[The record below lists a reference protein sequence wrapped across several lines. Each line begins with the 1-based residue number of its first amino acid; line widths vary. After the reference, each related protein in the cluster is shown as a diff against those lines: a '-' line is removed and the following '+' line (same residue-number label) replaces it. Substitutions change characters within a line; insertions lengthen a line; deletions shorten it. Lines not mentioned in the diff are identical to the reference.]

1 MGSIH
6 KTPYFFRSKPTFGLD
21 IGKSSLKAAQLSL
34 EDPTNPQLIGYGSA
48 PFDPSAIK
56 DGVIVKPELIAEA
69 AHTMFREQLIGDITS
84 RRVVLSIP
92 SYRTF
97 TRSIQLPVLRGK
109 ELAEAVRLEAEQY
122 IPVPL
127 DELYLDY
134 TAIHHT
140 THGFE
145 VLAVAVPKA
154 IVDSYLE
161 LSAIMGV
168 EPVLIEPTMTAV
180 GRLFAR
186 DAQSDVASVLIDLGS
201 LSSDI
206 SIYDN
211 GIITAGT
218 VEGGGQLFDEA
229 IQKALNV
236 SAAEANI
243 IKTKYGLSKSRRQ
256 KEIQDALDP
265 MLKKIVKEI
274 QRLVRYHTERYG
286 KERPIQQ
293 VVTIG
298 GGANFPGL
306 SDYFTDNLRIA
317 VRVSDPWK
325 EIDHGKLQPPNL
337 HDRLMYAS
345 SIGLALTP
353 PHEVFK

>member
-6 KTPYFFRSKPTFGLD
+6 KTPYFFRSKPLFGLD
-21 IGKSSLKAAQLSL
+21 IGKSSLKAAQLSM
-34 EDPTNPQLIGYGSA
+34 EDPAEPKLIGYGSA
-48 PFDPSAIK
+48 PFDPTAIK

-69 AHTMFREQLIGDITS
+69 AHTLFTSKLVGDITS
-84 RRVVLSIP
+84 RRVALSIP

-97 TRSIQLPVLRGK
+97 TRSIQLPNLRGS
-109 ELAEAVRLEAEQY
+109 ELTQAVQLEAEQY

-127 DELYLDY
+127 DDLYLDY
-134 TAIHHT
+134 TTINSNA
-140 THGFE
+140 HGME
-145 VLAVAVPKA
+145 VLAVGVPKE

-168 EPVLIEPTMTAV
+168 EPVLIEPTMTAL

-186 DAQSDVASVLIDLGS
+186 DNQSDVASVIIDLGS

-236 SAAEANI
+236 SPAEANI

-256 KEIQDALDP
+256 KEIKAALEP

-274 QRLVRYHTERYG
+274 QRLVRYHAERYG
-286 KERPIQQ
+286 SDHPIQQ

-306 SDYFTDNLRIA
+306 SDYFTDSLRLA

-325 EIDHGKLQPPNL
+325 EVDHGKLQPPNL

-345 SIGLALTP
+345 SIGLALAP
-353 PHEVFK
+353 PHEAFK